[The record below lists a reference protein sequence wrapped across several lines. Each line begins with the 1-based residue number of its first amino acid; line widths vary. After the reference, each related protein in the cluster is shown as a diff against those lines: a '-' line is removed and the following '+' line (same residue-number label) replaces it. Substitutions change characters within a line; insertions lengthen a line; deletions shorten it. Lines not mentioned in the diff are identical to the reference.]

1 LDAVPSNPGSGN
13 KDRLNPPHFGQI
25 RQHNQKEG
33 GQVATSLASRPQGG
47 DHCHHKHTHTSLK
60 KSFLWGHRFSL
71 GLEASDLSKLH
82 PSPRRQSILYAIEEH
97 ARGHIAK
104 HIANVDI
111 LLDSAVGV
119 AEHRDVIKTI
129 TDELDEI
136 AHYQDQLDVIAEHF
150 KAFRG

>member
-1 LDAVPSNPGSGN
+1 M
-13 KDRLNPPHFGQI
+13 F
-25 RQHNQKEG
+25 
-33 GQVATSLASRPQGG
+33 
-47 DHCHHKHTHTSLK
+47 
-60 KSFLWGHRFSL
+60 KS
-71 GLEASDLSKLH
+71 H

-119 AEHRDVIKTI
+119 AEHADVIKII

-150 KAFRG
+150 KTFRRLKADGLYLRLTSKHSTTS